1 MNPYF
6 HFTMYRLRLTST
18 HFERTERMKV
28 TEHFTQLKYDLSAS
42 RIPVTFLHVLT
53 ALVIVV
59 LQWSHNSS
67 VKEATIFIVS
77 SLVFSVLHWFS
88 NRIYKRVK
96 STYFL
101 LQGLLIVI
109 SCSVVNDYSILIL
122 ISFGAILVVQSFYIY
137 SRMKEFITFLSF
149 YIVYGVV
156 ILFISYGSDDVAFYL
171 FIFIASLVIV
181 FLVLAI
187 FNQKEMEYIASL
199 KANERIEMLTRQ
211 NERQRVARDLHD
223 SLIQRLIGVN
233 LKMDVI
239 EAHLQ
244 KGNITKVEQIALQ
257 VKEQVEESIRD
268 ARDVVDNLRDE
279 EEQSFSVRIEEE
291 INYLTSTFFIPIQLH
306 VNTKDP
312 VPNHLSNHVLAII
325 KEAVTNAHKHAKATR
340 IIIRIEQIDDELSV
354 QIHDDG
360 IGLTLKQLK
369 DVKGHY
375 GLIGMRERVKLC
387 NGTFELDGKNGL
399 KLSMLFPLN
408 EVR

>member
-1 MNPYF
+1 
-6 HFTMYRLRLTST
+6 
-18 HFERTERMKV
+18 MKV
-28 TEHFTQLKYDLSAS
+28 TEQFTHLKYDLSAS
-42 RIPVTFLHVLT
+42 RIPVTFLHLLT
-53 ALVIVV
+53 AVIIVV
-59 LQWSHNSS
+59 LQWNNGST
-67 VKEATIFIVS
+67 VKEASIFIAS
-77 SLVFSVLHWFS
+77 SLIFSVLHWYS

-109 SCSVVNDYSILIL
+109 SCNVVKDYSILIL
-122 ISFGAILVVQSFYIY
+122 ITFGAILVVQSFYIY
-137 SRMKEFITFLSF
+137 SRMKEFIAFLTI
-149 YIVYGVV
+149 YIVYGIVLL
-156 ILFISYGSDDVAFYL
+156 IISYGSDDVAFYL

-199 KANERIEMLTRQ
+199 KANERIEVLTRQ

-244 KGNITKVEQIALQ
+244 KGNIEKVERIVLQ

-279 EEQSFSVRIEEE
+279 EEQSFFVRLEEE
-291 INYLTSTFFIPIQLH
+291 INYLISTFFIPIH
-306 VNTKDP
+306 FSINMNYEI
-312 VPNHLSNHVLAII
+312 PNHLSNHILAII
-325 KEAVTNAHKHAKATR
+325 KEAVTNVHKHAQASK
-340 IIIRIEQIDDELSV
+340 IVIHIEQINDELSV
-354 QIHDDG
+354 QIQDDG
-360 IGLTLKQLK
+360 IGIKAKQVK
-369 DVKGHY
+369 DLQGHY
-375 GLIGMRERVKLC
+375 GLIGMRERVKIC
-387 NGTFELDGKNGL
+387 NGTFDLDGKNGL

-408 EVR
+408 EVK